1 MHKLEGGAGL
11 NTHCSWVRGENMHK
25 LEGGLDIRCTGQWR
39 KPAWIF
45 PALDHLH

>member
-1 MHKLEGGAGL
+1 MHKLEGGVGL

-25 LEGGLDIRCTGQWR
+25 LEGGLIPVARVSGGNL
-39 KPAWIF
+39 AWIF